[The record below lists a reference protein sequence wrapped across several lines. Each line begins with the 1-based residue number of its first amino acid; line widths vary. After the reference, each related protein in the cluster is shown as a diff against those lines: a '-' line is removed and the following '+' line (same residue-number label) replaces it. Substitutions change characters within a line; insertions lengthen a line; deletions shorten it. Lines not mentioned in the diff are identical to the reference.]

1 MMGLRRAARPALVA
15 AALLGLCGWVG
26 RGPRAPLEAALSSAA
41 AGDGAGRIYKVTFLS
56 LNASADGAFLERVGG
71 FSGVTDVWHR
81 NVGGAAA
88 GAACA
93 VRQTAEA
100 LGAVQIHLVED
111 GFAAGAV
118 PAEAWVDGCFNAL
131 HGDLGAP
138 AWGGWDD
145 FMSAGTAF
153 YYDDLTPVAA
163 AAARDGTP
171 FVGRRYA
178 NPRDGLPMYAM
189 FLNLPRSGSIVEFHS
204 AALDGRLAETHFSR
218 PFSPDEC
225 EVHHAARS
233 PVAALNAT
241 YRALYAAK
249 GIPTG
254 ATVPY
259 LFRVSTL
266 LPDANATAAAAAA
279 LARHGAVAVSETAAS
294 ADGACATSRVVL
306 SDVDGAQT
314 VDLLLNSRATLRARD
329 ASAPAFCDAAT
340 YAAYVAGLH
349 AASFGVDAGWDRF
362 IDRHVGVATNATSLD
377 AHARALDGDGVGWHA
392 HLDTVADGVSYGSA
406 WTALAM
412 GGLGL
417 EVYAPSDGTYFAD
430 GALLPLNFC
439 NATTDCASF
448 DACAEAVV
456 VSSSRQRYSFS

>member
-15 AALLGLCGWVG
+15 LLLIGLCEWVG

-100 LGAVQIHLVED
+100 LGTVQIHLVED

-204 AALDGRLAETHFSR
+204 AALDARLAEAHFSR

-249 GIPTG
+249 GIPNG

-362 IDRHVGVATNATSLD
+362 IDRHVGVATNATTLD

-392 HLDTVADGVSYGSA
+392 HLDTVSDGVSYGSA